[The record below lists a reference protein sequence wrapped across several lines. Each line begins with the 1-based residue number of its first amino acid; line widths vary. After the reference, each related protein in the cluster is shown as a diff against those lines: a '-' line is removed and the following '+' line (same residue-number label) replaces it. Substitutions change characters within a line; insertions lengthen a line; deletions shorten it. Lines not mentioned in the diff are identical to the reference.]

1 MKYNQFFSCF
11 NKCSYKYQHWNPKH
25 KECIFH
31 TDQSIIKSFYHVSIL
46 SHKSSI
52 HRTLKCF
59 LKEIYSFHIKNSD
72 YNSSRMKIKQMSET
86 FLLAMIIT
94 FSGGLQDAYTYFAR
108 NKVFANAQTGNIV
121 LMASKL
127 SDGQYA
133 DAIRYVFPLLSF
145 ALGIFVAEQIQGY
158 YKEAKKLHW
167 RQTILIL
174 EIVSLFVSGFFN
186 ENGNLYA
193 NCLVSFSCAMQVQ
206 AFRSVHG
213 YPYASTMCIGN
224 MRAGV
229 SAFSHWMR
237 TKNEESL
244 KKALHY
250 IGIIITFALGATV
263 GYSCILYLGMKTIW
277 ISSTLLL
284 IGFLMMFIQNTE
296 RSR

>member
-1 MKYNQFFSCF
+1 M
-11 NKCSYKYQHWNPKH
+11 
-25 KECIFH
+25 
-31 TDQSIIKSFYHVSIL
+31 
-46 SHKSSI
+46 
-52 HRTLKCF
+52 
-59 LKEIYSFHIKNSD
+59 
-72 YNSSRMKIKQMSET
+72 
-86 FLLAMIIT
+86 
-94 FSGGLQDAYTYFAR
+94 
-108 NKVFANAQTGNIV
+108 
-121 LMASKL
+121 
-127 SDGQYA
+127 
-133 DAIRYVFPLLSF
+133 
-145 ALGIFVAEQIQGY
+145 
-158 YKEAKKLHW
+158 
-167 RQTILIL
+167 

-229 SAFSHWMR
+229 SAFSHWIR

-284 IGFLMMFIQNTE
+284 IGFLMMFVQDTE